1 MTDITSNTPYDDA
14 FRTMVTKS
22 GNLRLPFINEM
33 FHPDIPLKPGTP
45 IENVSNEYFIE
56 EGKGKQREVIT
67 DSVLHIA
74 GKTYHIEC
82 QSFSDG
88 TILVRMFEY
97 DVTIGLKESEYSA
110 GHLTVTM
117 PHSGV
122 LFLRKTSNTPAK
134 MLVTISTEGG
144 SIEYE
149 VAALYLAD
157 YTLDDL
163 IKKDLLFLFPFY
175 MFNLEGEIKKA
186 EENNTAAKE
195 KVITSFSELIQHV
208 NDLYATEKI
217 TFENYLLVTDMLRKV
232 TDSLT
237 KNYDN
242 VRKELDDIM
251 GGKVL
256 EFKGEKIYREGS
268 DERAKE
274 VALRMIRAGKLSD
287 QEIVDYTGLTEDQI
301 KKLREQEMARA

>member
-1 MTDITSNTPYDDA
+1 MAEKTSNTPYDDA

-33 FHPDIPLKPGTP
+33 FHPDSPLQPGTP

-56 EGKGKQREVIT
+56 EGKGNQREVIT

-82 QSFSDG
+82 QSFADG

-122 LFLRKTSNTPAK
+122 LFLRKASNTPDK
-134 MLVTISTEGG
+134 MLVTINTEGG
-144 SIEYE
+144 NVEYE
-149 VAALYLAD
+149 VKALYLAD
-157 YTLDDL
+157 YALDDL
-163 IKKDLLFLFPFY
+163 IEKNLLFLFPFY
-175 MFNLEGEIKKA
+175 MFNLEGEMKKA
-186 EENNTAAKE
+186 EENNAEANE
-195 KVITSFSELIQHV
+195 KVVSSFTGLIQHV
-208 NDLYATEKI
+208 NDLYEKQAI

-232 TDSLT
+232 TDALT

-242 VRKELDDIM
+242 VRKELDGIM

-256 EFKGEKIYREGS
+256 EFKGEKIFREG
-268 DERAKE
+268 EATKAKNI
-274 VALRMIRAGKLSD
+274 AISLIRKGQMTDAD
-287 QEIVDYTGLTEDQI
+287 IADTCGLTEDEV
-301 KKLREQEMARA
+301 KALREQEMAMA